1 MPDIVQGAIN
11 FFESSTKKAG
21 LLPEAYCRN
30 SGSNSQSVSPNRLKK
45 RKLLWT
51 ELVKLIARMDCVSIR
66 SLPEVDLP
74 VSNSGS
80 GDYMPRKVTVLM
92 LLSLSSVF
100 ACAQTT
106 EPEAKSI
113 LLKADRMLDVRTGK
127 YVAHAGVLVENDKIK
142 EAGPLTEV
150 QAHAPKGT
158 AIIDLGMATLLPG
171 LIDCHAHLL
180 TSGTSIS
187 SQEIILNSVAGMSST
202 MRVLMGAQN
211 AREDMEAGFTTVRV
225 VGHSGIDGDVSLR
238 EAINQGWVTG
248 PRIQAAARKLT
259 PPGGQAV
266 HLNPAVADQ
275 IVDQEFLQV
284 GSADEARKA
293 VRENLLYGADL
304 IKVVADD
311 DNRFISIEEMK
322 AIVEEAH
329 RAKVKV
335 AVHATTVTGIQ
346 TAIDA
351 GVDSIEHGN
360 DITDEQL
367 RTMRERGIFLDIT
380 ELLFGGRFRAMIEKR
395 QVLPPQL
402 QQELKAYEQMEAK
415 QTPARI
421 ARILK
426 SGVKFTTGSDMWFD
440 YPGKTRGEATAIMF
454 GALKELGMTPA
465 DVIRA
470 ATVNA
475 AELLG
480 WQDRIGTIEPGKLA
494 DIIAVTGDPLVDVTQ
509 LEHVQFVMK
518 GGHVVRNALVKK

>member
-1 MPDIVQGAIN
+1 
-11 FFESSTKKAG
+11 
-21 LLPEAYCRN
+21 
-30 SGSNSQSVSPNRLKK
+30 
-45 RKLLWT
+45 
-51 ELVKLIARMDCVSIR
+51 
-66 SLPEVDLP
+66 
-74 VSNSGS
+74 
-80 GDYMPRKVTVLM
+80 MPRRILTLII
-92 LLSLSSVF
+92 F
-100 ACAQTT
+100 ALTNALAWAQAA
-106 EPEAKSI
+106 EPHTGSI
-113 LLKADRMLDVRTGK
+113 LLKAARMLDVRTGK
-127 YVAHAGVLVENDKIK
+127 YVSNAGVLVENDKIK
-142 EAGPLTEV
+142 EVGPLAQV
-150 QAHAPKGT
+150 QAHAQKGAT
-158 AIIDLGMATLLPG
+158 VIDLGTATLLPG

-187 SQEIILNSVAGMSST
+187 SQEIILNAAAGMSPT
-202 MRVLMGAQN
+202 ARVLMGAHN
-211 AREDMEAGFTTVRV
+211 AREDLEGGFTTVRV

-238 EAINQGWVTG
+238 EAINAGWLPG

-259 PPGGQAV
+259 PPGGQALQ
-266 HLNPAVADQ
+266 LNPAVADA

-284 GSADEARKA
+284 GSADEGRRA

-311 DNRFISIEEMK
+311 NNRFITREEMK

-367 RTMRERGIFLDIT
+367 KTMREKGIFLDIT
-380 ELLFGGRFRAMIEKR
+380 ELFFGGRLRAMIEKR

-415 QTPARI
+415 QTPARM

-426 SGVKFTTGSDMWFD
+426 SGVKFATGSDMWFD
-440 YPGKTRGEATAIMF
+440 YPGKTRGQATAIMF
-454 GALKELGMTPA
+454 GALKELGMPPA

-470 ATVNA
+470 TTVNA
-475 AELLG
+475 ADLLG
-480 WQDRIGTIEPGKLA
+480 WQDRVGTLESGKFA
-494 DIIAVTGDPLVDVTQ
+494 DIVAVAGDPLTDVTE
-509 LEHVQFVMK
+509 LERIQFVMK
-518 GGHVVRNALVKK
+518 GGEVVKNNLQKK